1 MREFVGLGPKVLP
14 SGGPRTTLSGAMT
27 VGKAWLVGAGPGD
40 PGLITVRG
48 LEALGRAD
56 VVLYDALAHP
66 SLLEACPNAEKVN
79 VGKRYGVESPSQAS
93 INQQIIEHARAG
105 KRVVRLKGGDPFLF
119 ARGSEEATA
128 LARAGVPFEVVP
140 GIPSAVGASAYAGMS
155 LTHRDLSSSVTIITG
170 SDKLGKEWSPDAWKK
185 LATATDTICVLM
197 GMRRIA
203 EIAAAIVEGGR
214 PASTPAAVVQ
224 WGARPEQRVVTGTLA
239 DIASRA
245 RGAGLTNPAVIIVGE
260 IVSLRS
266 ELRWFD
272 NRPLFGK
279 RVLVP
284 RAPHQAE
291 STAHAIRE
299 RAAEPV
305 VFPVIEI
312 CDPPDPARLARAA
325 VEASSYDWVVFT
337 SANGVER
344 FFAALRAGGRDAR
357 AFGKARVAVIGPKTK
372 AALEARG
379 VVADLMADEYVGE
392 AVGQALLGRGPVR
405 RVLIPRALVARDA
418 LPAML
423 REAGA
428 EVDVVAAYET
438 RPVSAERAEE
448 LRALLT
454 SGGVDVVLFTSGSTV
469 SSLCELL
476 GPDAAA
482 LLAKVTVGSI
492 GPVTSRA
499 LEERGVART
508 VTARKYTVAGLL
520 DALEAHFLET
530 PG

>member
-1 MREFVGLGPKVLP
+1 MREIGTLRPAGEATLLGE
-14 SGGPRTTLSGAMT
+14 MT
-27 VGKAWLVGAGPGD
+27 VGKAYLVGAGPGD

-48 LEALGRAD
+48 VEVLARAD
-56 VVLYDALAHP
+56 VVLFDALAHP
-66 SLLEACPNAEKVN
+66 SLLDACPRAEKIN
-79 VGKRYGVESPSQAS
+79 VGKRYGVESPSQDA
-93 INQQIIEHARAG
+93 INELIITHARAG
-105 KRVVRLKGGDPFLF
+105 KKVVRLKGGDPFLF

-128 LARAGVPFEVVP
+128 LAHAGIPFEVVP

-170 SDKLGKEWSPDAWKK
+170 SDKAGTEWSPDAWKK

-197 GMRRIA
+197 GMRRI
-203 EIAAAIVEGGR
+203 EQITAAIVEGGR
-214 PASTPAAVVQ
+214 PATTPAAVVQ

-239 DIASRA
+239 DIAA
-245 RGAGLTNPAVIIVGE
+245 RVREAGVTNPAVIIVGD
-260 IVSLRS
+260 VVRLRD

-291 STAHAIRE
+291 GTARAVRE

-312 CDPPDPARLARAA
+312 CDPPDPGRLERAA
-325 VEASSYDWVVFT
+325 EEAGSYDWVVFT
-337 SANGVER
+337 SANGVTR
-344 FFAALRAGGRDAR
+344 FFAALRAVGRDAR
-357 AFGKARVAVIGPKTK
+357 GLGAAKVAVIGPKTK

-379 VVADLMADEYVGE
+379 IVADLMAEEYVGE

-418 LPAML
+418 LPEML
-423 REAGA
+423 RKAGA
-428 EVDVVAAYET
+428 TVDVVAAYET
-438 RPVSAERAEE
+438 RPVPRERAAE
-448 LRALLT
+448 LREKLEK
-454 SGGVDVVLFTSGSTV
+454 GGVDVAIFTSGSTV
-469 SSLCELL
+469 SSLCDLVGADAAELL
-476 GPDAAA
+476 SR
-482 LLAKVTVGSI
+482 VTVASI

-499 LEERGVART
+499 LTERGVTPA
-508 VTARKYTVAGLL
+508 VTATEYTVAGLL
-520 DALEAHFLET
+520 DALERHFST
-530 PG
+530 